1 LPTEVGLAADTER
14 MTNWLTN
21 WEEARTKPV
30 RTIATMT
37 VSVFVS
43 LALVDY
49 YLAGTH
55 SVASASGVGGV
66 CAVMAALL
74 ACRGLWPRTFDR
86 PLTSRGQSRVGRAA
100 RRWYYVVGCLSIA
113 LALIVYG
120 VSVGSAGVA
129 ASGIPFLA
137 IAVGFGFAKRWIRIN
152 RPEQ

>member
-1 LPTEVGLAADTER
+1 

-30 RTIATMT
+30 RTITAMT

-55 SVASASGVGGV
+55 SVASASGVGGA

-74 ACRGLWPRTFDR
+74 ACRGLWPRTF
-86 PLTSRGQSRVGRAA
+86 
-100 RRWYYVVGCLSIA
+100 IA
-113 LALIVYG
+113 L
-120 VSVGSAGVA
+120 
-129 ASGIPFLA
+129 
-137 IAVGFGFAKRWIRIN
+137 
-152 RPEQ
+152 